1 MTLHVFLGLLIM
13 VSILT
18 GWLTEGVK
26 KLLQERNKTYRAN
39 ALAGCCSVILSV
51 VVGIAYTVLTET
63 VINSQ
68 MAVYLIALV
77 LLSWLGSMVGY
88 DKIIQTISQ
97 YKINKEE

>member
-13 VSILT
+13 VSVLA
-18 GWLTEGVK
+18 GWFTEGIK
-26 KLLQERNKTYRAN
+26 KLLQERNKSYRAN
-39 ALAGCCSVILSV
+39 ILAGACATVTSVL
-51 VVGIAYTVLTET
+51 VGTAYIVLTET

-97 YKINKEE
+97 NKLSKEE